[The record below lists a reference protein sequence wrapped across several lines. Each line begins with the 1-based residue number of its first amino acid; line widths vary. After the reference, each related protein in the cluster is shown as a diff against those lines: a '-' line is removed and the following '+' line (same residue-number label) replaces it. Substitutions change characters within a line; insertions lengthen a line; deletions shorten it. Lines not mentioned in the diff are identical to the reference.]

1 MKSIFYARLKK
12 KCLQKV
18 SKTELSLIKLPFGS
32 HHFDEPCLYRFSE
45 VFFPPENHCKWLGY
59 QELSRKS
66 LKDDGEKVAV
76 LSGALIISRKIE
88 D

>member
-1 MKSIFYARLKK
+1 MFISFFR
-12 KCLQKV
+12 
-18 SKTELSLIKLPFGS
+18 G
-32 HHFDEPCLYRFSE
+32 
-45 VFFPPENHCKWLGY
+45 FFPPENHCKWLGY
-59 QELSRKS
+59 QELSRES